1 MTKFLKKIINLLYSI
16 KNSHFSLKIIHNKN
30 KLFFKKKYDISKKI
44 IVRRSDGFK
53 KVSFT
58 KNKNYNE
65 AINFIRKKYK
75 INSIIK
81 KSKSKKGFLKV
92 INLNIFENNSIYK
105 LANDKFIIDALSNY
119 FESIPILYNAQLW
132 VSKPN
137 KTKEHSQLFH
147 FDRED
152 YLQMKV
158 FFPISGID
166 RESGPIKLI
175 NAKQSREFLIKCL
188 KTFKVVSLKDRHSDK
203 FVFDKIKNPRIV
215 EMTAKENEAILVDT
229 TNCIHYGSRSSKK
242 KKYQLLLHYV
252 TPYSPKVFSHLIKND
267 INNINTMS
275 YLASSNQIHS

>member
-1 MTKFLKKIINLLYSI
+1 MMTKFLKKIINLLYSI
-16 KNSHFSLKIIHNKN
+16 KNSHFLLKIIHNKN

-158 FFPISGID
+158 FFPISEID
-166 RESGPIKLI
+166 QESGPIKLI

-188 KTFKVVSLKDRHSDK
+188 KTFKCK
-203 FVFDKIKNPRIV
+203 F
-215 EMTAKENEAILVDT
+215 
-229 TNCIHYGSRSSKK
+229 
-242 KKYQLLLHYV
+242 
-252 TPYSPKVFSHLIKND
+252 
-267 INNINTMS
+267 
-275 YLASSNQIHS
+275 